1 MEQIERIRYHEE
13 TLDETR
19 KILDELNVLLDRYI
33 ANGARLAELS
43 RYYGSPQ
50 WMEDFEAD
58 EDGKLP
64 SDLKRGVLSEDGVYD
79 LLTDNNETVS
89 KLAEAIIVATKLE

>member
-1 MEQIERIRYHEE
+1 MEQIERIKYHEE

-19 KILDELNVLLDRYI
+19 KLLNELEVLLDRYI
-33 ANGARLAELS
+33 ANGGRLAELS
-43 RYYGSPQ
+43 RYYGSPE

-64 SDLKRGVLSEDGVYD
+64 ADLKRGVLSEDGIYD
-79 LLTDNNETVS
+79 LLSDNNELVS
-89 KLAEAIIVATKLE
+89 KLAEAIIVSTKLE

>member
-19 KILDELNVLLDRYI
+19 KILDELNALLDRYI
-33 ANGARLAELS
+33 ANGERLAELS
-43 RYYGSPQ
+43 KYYGSPE

-58 EDGKLP
+58 EDGRLP

-79 LLTDNNETVS
+79 LLSDNKDTIS
-89 KLAEAIIVATKLE
+89 RLAEAIIVFAKIE

>member
-1 MEQIERIRYHEE
+1 MEQIERIKYHEE

-19 KILDELNVLLDRYI
+19 KLLNELEVLLDRYI
-33 ANGARLAELS
+33 ANGGRLAELS
-43 RYYGSPQ
+43 KYYGSPE

-64 SDLKRGVLSEDGVYD
+64 AELKRGVLSEDGIYD
-79 LLTDNNETVS
+79 LLSDNNELVS
-89 KLAEAIIVATKLE
+89 KLAEAIIVSTRLE

>member
-1 MEQIERIRYHEE
+1 MEQIERIKYHEE

-19 KILDELNVLLDRYI
+19 KLLNELEVLLDRYI
-33 ANGARLAELS
+33 ANGGRLAELS
-43 RYYGSPQ
+43 KYYGSPE

-64 SDLKRGVLSEDGVYD
+64 AELKRGVLSEDGIYNMLERNKE
-79 LLTDNNETVS
+79 LLERIKEDEED
-89 KLAEAIIVATKLE
+89 AE

>member
-33 ANGARLAELS
+33 ANGTRLAELS
-43 RYYGSPQ
+43 KYYGSPE